1 MSSSNDLVVLIPV
14 VAILMPLILVPTVI
28 VLRQRARRR
37 EWEFRER
44 MKAMEMGLP
53 VPGSEV
59 WAARVAIALG
69 AVMPVGVFAI
79 AWIASLTTTVDE
91 VWIAAAIVGVVGVIQ
106 GSRLAK
112 QAIAGT
118 RPNGRD
124 HDGLDLTQNHA
135 KPKFD
140 PDAYEAIVRH
150 G

>member
-1 MSSSNDLVVLIPV
+1 MSEDELVIMVPI

-37 EWEFRER
+37 EWEYRER

-59 WAARVAIALG
+59 WASRVAIAIG
-69 AVMPVGVFAI
+69 AIMPAGVFGV
-79 AWIASLTTTVDE
+79 AWLASLTTSVDE
-91 VWIAAAIVGVVGVIQ
+91 VWIAAAVVGIVGVIQ
-106 GSRLAK
+106 GSRLANRTLS
-112 QAIAGT
+112 GT
-118 RPNGRD
+118 QRLEKEDQRSSNAQGQ
-124 HDGLDLTQNHA
+124 G
-135 KPKFD
+135 KPQFD